1 MTHTPQRPPERPA
14 VLTAAMWMSGS
25 IISFT
30 LMAIAGRELASD
42 LDTFELMLWRSVI
55 GVIIVLSVGSYA
67 DTLNQVNTRHFS
79 RHVFRNLAHFTG
91 QNLWFFAL
99 PLIPL
104 AQVFALEFTVPVWV
118 MIFAALFLGE
128 RMTPIRLFSVLLGFT
143 GILLVARPDNASIS
157 PGFIAAA
164 LAAIGFAVTTIL
176 TKQMT
181 RHDSITKIMF
191 WLVITQTVFGLIT
204 AGYDGEI
211 TLPAS
216 HTAPWLILVGICGL
230 LAHFCIARALTIA
243 PAMIVSP
250 IDFAR
255 LPIIV
260 VVGIVLYSEPLEWTA
275 IIGAFIIFGANYLN
289 ILTESRKPT

>member
-1 MTHTPQRPPERPA
+1 MTQTPQRPA
-14 VLTAAMWMSGS
+14 ILTAAMWMSGS

-55 GVIIVLSVGSYA
+55 GVIIVLSIGGYA
-67 DTLNQVNTRHFS
+67 GTLNQVNTRHFG
-79 RHVFRNLAHFTG
+79 RHIFRNLAHFTG

-118 MIFAALFLGE
+118 MIFATLFLGE
-128 RMTPIRLFSVLLGFT
+128 KLTSVRLFAVLLGFC
-143 GILLVARPDNASIS
+143 GILLVARPDTATLS
-157 PGFIAAA
+157 PGLVAAA
-164 LAAIGFAVTTIL
+164 LAAIGFAITHIL

-191 WLVITQTVFGLIT
+191 WLVVTQTVFGLIT

-216 HTAPWLILVGICGL
+216 DTAPWLILVGICGL
-230 LAHFCIARALTIA
+230 LAHFCIARALTVA

-260 VVGIVLYSEPLEWTA
+260 VVGIILYDEALEWTA

-289 ILTESRKPT
+289 ILTESRKNS